1 MNERPMNER
10 PMAILWTRTN
20 DEVSS
25 ASRSAVG
32 ARAVADDEDGTR

>member
-1 MNERPMNER
+1 MSDRSMNERPTT
-10 PMAILWTRTN
+10 ALWTIDP

-25 ASRSAVG
+25 PSRSAAD

>member
-10 PMAILWTRTN
+10 PMASLWTRN
-20 DEVSS
+20 DDEVFS
-25 ASRSAVG
+25 ASRSAAG

>member
-1 MNERPMNER
+1 MSDRPMNDR
-10 PMAILWTRTN
+10 PTTAVWTIDR

-25 ASRSAVG
+25 PSRSAAG